1 MRHVAKVS
9 GSEDVR
15 RMFLENEVTTNRR
28 ASIFLIFLGTF
39 FLALFAAGQV
49 GVMDFVDRVWS
60 DLMLL
65 AGICCLLIFPI
76 GRYFHFKG
84 APLKRVIIFTFI
96 LSCTIVFFLNPVMCL
111 AIIYIPLL
119 VSTLYYNSWTIR
131 LTALEC
137 WVCFTAVLWSHVLL
151 EGQWDI
157 LTEFH
162 RQQELFIW
170 QSPYAVLVYYQIPQT
185 VNMIIIALIC
195 DLLAQRGQG
204 FVCRQARI
212 SSEITLMNA
221 DLKSAAAIQ
230 LNTLPGAS
238 YATLDG
244 RVRIHAL
251 MRPAK
256 VVGGDFYDYFVVG
269 HNIICLVA
277 DVSDKGL
284 SAAMFMM
291 RAKNAI
297 RTALQTSASL
307 HEAVHQANLTL
318 CQDNSESMF
327 VTAWIA
333 CINRNTGIGR
343 YVNCGHLPPLL
354 RHADGRCESVE
365 NSPNP
370 MLGVFA
376 EASFATCPL
385 QLSAADQLLIFSDGL
400 TDSSNAAGEHFGE
413 QRLREQVAALD
424 SSVEDPCQ
432 RLVQAADAFTQGIDQ
447 FDDMTVLSLKL
458 EPGKP
463 VRRHQMVSRADYEA
477 AGSLIAQCNRLLESC
492 DCPAAVRREI
502 DVAIDEVCA
511 NIADYAYPGDEGSLE
526 ADFAIGDNYADI
538 VISDRGIPF
547 NPLEHIGAVT
557 DGEPAIG
564 GLGIML
570 SVNLMDS
577 IDYTRADGA
586 NRLHIRKVW
595 GV

>member
-1 MRHVAKVS
+1 MRHGAKIRD
-9 GSEDVR
+9 SEDVR

-28 ASIFLIFLGTF
+28 AAIFLIFLGTF
-39 FLALFAAGQV
+39 FLALFAAGQF
-49 GVMDFVDRVWS
+49 GVMDFVNRAWS
-60 DLMLL
+60 NLMLL

-84 APLKRVIIFTFI
+84 AALKRVTIFTFI

-111 AIIYIPLL
+111 VMVYIPLL

-131 LTALEC
+131 LTALAC
-137 WVCFTAVLWSHVLL
+137 WACFTAVMWLHVML

-162 RQQELFIW
+162 RQQELVIW

-185 VNMIIIALIC
+185 VNMIIVALIC

-204 FVCRQARI
+204 FVRKQARI

-230 LNTLPGAS
+230 LNTLPSTS
-238 YATLDG
+238 YSTRDG

-256 VVGGDFYDYFVVG
+256 MVGGDFYDYFVIG
-269 HNIICLVA
+269 HNLICLVA

-284 SAAMFMM
+284 AAAMFMM

-297 RTALQTSASL
+297 RTALQTSSSL
-307 HEAVHQANLTL
+307 HDAVAEANKIL
-318 CQDNSESMF
+318 CQDNADNMF
-327 VTAWIA
+327 VTTWIA
-333 CINRNTGIGR
+333 CINRKTGIGR
-343 YVNCGHLPPLL
+343 YANCGHLPAIM
-354 RHADGRCESVE
+354 RHADGSCEPIE

-376 EASFATCPL
+376 EATFTTYPL
-385 QLSAADQLLIFSDGL
+385 QLSAAEQLLIFSDGL
-400 TDSSNAAGEHFGE
+400 TDSTNAAGEHFGD
-413 QRLREQVAALD
+413 QRLREQMAALGRPE
-424 SSVEDPCQ
+424 EDPCQ
-432 RLVQAADAFTQGIDQ
+432 QLVQAADAFTQGIDQ
-447 FDDMTVLSLKL
+447 FDDMTVLSLQL
-458 EPGKP
+458 EPST
-463 VRRHQMVSRADYEA
+463 RIHRHQIVLRADYEA
-477 AGSLIAQCNRLLESC
+477 AGSLIAQCNQQLESR

-502 DVAIDEVCA
+502 DVALDEICA
-511 NIADYAYPGDEGSLE
+511 NIADYAYPGAEGFLE

-538 VISDRGIPF
+538 VITDQGIPF
-547 NPLEHIGAVT
+547 NPLAAERTVP
-557 DGEPAIG
+557 DGELTIG

-570 SVNLMDS
+570 AVNLMDT
-577 IDYTRADGA
+577 IDYCRNGET
-586 NRLHIRKVW
+586 NRLHLRKVW
-595 GV
+595 GI